1 MLDVG
6 FPDSSVGTEST
17 CNAGD
22 PGLIPGLGRSPW
34 RKDRLPIPVFWASL
48 VAQKVKN
55 PPAMLETWVR
65 SLGWEDPQEKGMAT
79 YSCILAWRIPW
90 TEEPGGQHSMA
101 SQRFG
106 HDWAHTHV
114 HILVHKWHHQLR
126 DRPMCL
132 EKRLAAWWTLR
143 AVCKALLNPTA
154 LWWPWIASSS

>member
-65 SLGWEDPQEKGMAT
+65 SLGWDNPLQKWKAT
-79 YSCILAWRIPW
+79 HSTIPAWRIPW
-90 TEEPGGQHSMA
+90 LQSMG
-101 SQRFG
+101 SQRVG
-106 HDWAHTHV
+106 HDWATFTLTWQRFLTYV
-114 HILVHKWHHQLR
+114 TKAQTSRNWTSSKDIFAFQNILVGQMKKPHPERKKVS
-126 DRPMCL
+126 
-132 EKRLAAWWTLR
+132 EKDL
-143 AVCKALLNPTA
+143 
-154 LWWPWIASSS
+154 